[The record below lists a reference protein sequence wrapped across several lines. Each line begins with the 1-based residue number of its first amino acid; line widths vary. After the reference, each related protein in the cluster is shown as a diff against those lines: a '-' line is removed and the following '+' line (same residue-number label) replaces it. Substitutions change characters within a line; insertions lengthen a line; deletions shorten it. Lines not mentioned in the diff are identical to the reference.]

1 MWLPLAPRMQWV
13 ARCHE
18 GGAGIAGARAVWRW
32 SAAQGLRALGR
43 FVDAGWQDLR
53 AVHDSRGPC
62 SEKRPFLARSSR
74 GVSSNGDLRGISDAW
89 RAYLA
94 KASPFSDAWRA
105 NLAANWRFSRPRPLS
120 GCMERKTCHGLPP
133 GNAPRRNLATAR
145 PPGTHRARILP
156 LPVRPRA
163 HQGAIPPPSD
173 AGERI
178 LRAFCHRRAPG
189 NASRHNLATTGRP
202 RRTPRATM
210 CYGSRLAHGRGS
222 ERPPFAYATRHPDAA
237 GLRVL
242 QVVRALAVAQ
252 PADCRVAAERVVNIA
267 KLVSV
272 PQRRSATTPCAT
284 IPCAAAPQRHA
295 LQHHDAMHRTRRFC
309 RR

>member
-1 MWLPLAPRMQWV
+1 MIRGVRA
-13 ARCHE
+13 AK
-18 GGAGIAGARAVWRW
+18 AGP
-32 SAAQGLRALGR
+32 S
-43 FVDAGWQDLR
+43 WQDLR
-53 AVHDSRGPC
+53 AVYSQTAVCRAFRMHGAHILPKPAHFGCVARESCR
-62 SEKRPFLARSSR
+62 ELAVFPPEAAFGMHGAQNLPRIAAR
-74 GVSSNGDLRGISDAW
+74 ERTA
-89 RAYLA
+89 A
-94 KASPFSDAWRA
+94 KS
-105 NLAANWRFSRPRPLS
+105 
-120 GCMERKTCHGLPP
+120 CHGKT
-133 GNAPRRNLATAR
+133 PRTY
-145 PPGTHRARILP
+145 RARILP

-163 HQGAIPPPSD
+163 HQGAILPPSD
-173 AGERI
+173 AGKRI
-178 LRAFCHRRAPG
+178 SRAFCHRRAPG